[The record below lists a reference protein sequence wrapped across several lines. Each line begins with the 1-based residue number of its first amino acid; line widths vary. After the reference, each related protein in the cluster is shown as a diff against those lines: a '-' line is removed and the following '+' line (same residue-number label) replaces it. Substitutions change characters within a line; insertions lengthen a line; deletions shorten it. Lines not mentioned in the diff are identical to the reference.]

1 MYIDQ
6 KGESREDSAI
16 QYIRHKRKR
25 RERIKLKA
33 KIIIGKDETHTC
45 MKKEQNNEW
54 TGSLVTPAHYL
65 CTGAS
70 RDPPKSASHAV
81 ELICRKHGKLQHFR
95 NGF

>member
-1 MYIDQ
+1 MCIDQ

-33 KIIIGKDETHTC
+33 KIIVGKDETHTC
-45 MKKEQNNEW
+45 MTKEQNHEW

-65 CTGAS
+65 CMSLVGI
-70 RDPPKSASHAV
+70 PPNLHPMPS
-81 ELICRKHGKLQHFR
+81 
-95 NGF
+95 N